1 MKGARSL
8 RPGLVPRSPPPSETA
23 LLFLSHLSSPSANTM
38 KHSLACFVLALS
50 LTSPALA
57 DTLKIPEDKPVASI
71 TFPDGWKA
79 AVTGEGI
86 SASSEDGT
94 VFVDVIA
101 TNPVILGASIDK
113 AFALLHVKPDIDT
126 WKDTKSTMNG
136 MNVVQHTLDAKD
148 EKKGTIVKLTLT
160 GVEVTKEKGVLV
172 ILRGT
177 ADGQKEHEAEVTAIM
192 ESIAAIK

>member
-1 MKGARSL
+1 
-8 RPGLVPRSPPPSETA
+8 
-23 LLFLSHLSSPSANTM
+23 M
-38 KHSLACFVLALS
+38 KHSLACFLIALS
-50 LTSPALA
+50 LTAPALA

-71 TFPDGWKA
+71 TFPEGWKA
-79 AVTGEGI
+79 AVTSEGI

-94 VFVDVIA
+94 VFIDVIT
-101 TNPVILGASIDK
+101 TNPTILGASIDK

-148 EKKGTIVKLTLT
+148 DKGNVVKLTLT

-177 ADGQKEHEAEVTAIM
+177 AEGQKEHEAEVTAIM
-192 ESIAAIK
+192 ESIAAVK

>member
-1 MKGARSL
+1 
-8 RPGLVPRSPPPSETA
+8 
-23 LLFLSHLSSPSANTM
+23 M
-38 KHSLACFVLALS
+38 KHSLAGFLLALS
-50 LTSPALA
+50 LTAPALA

-71 TFPDGWKA
+71 TFPEGWKA

-94 VFVDVIA
+94 VFIDVITA
-101 TNPVILGASIDK
+101 NPAILGAAIDK

-126 WKDTKSTMNG
+126 WKDIKSTMNG
-136 MNVVQHTLDAKD
+136 MNIVQHTLDARD
-148 EKKGTIVKLTLT
+148 VGKGNVVKLTLT

-177 ADGQKEHEAEVTAIM
+177 AEGQEKHQEEITAIM
-192 ESIAAIK
+192 NSISAVK